1 MARAMPSLFWCSKAI
16 QIRTVFVAD
25 SFLQFREGDGFRAL
39 LVVEGDHHFIIVQ
52 KNRVDEGVDEHLA
65 MALLPHV
72 QLAETVKP
80 EGHKLRADLGLCQ
93 LFAGKPVLKL
103 IAAVFQLLQ
112 PRLCGARQDALLD
125 GAQQIADG
133 CVRFADLL
141 LIKWLPILSLSV
153 QQR

>member
-1 MARAMPSLFWCSKAI
+1 M
-16 QIRTVFVAD
+16 
-25 SFLQFREGDGFRAL
+25 G
-39 LVVEGDHHFIIVQ
+39 
-52 KNRVDEGVDEHLA
+52 
-65 MALLPHV
+65 LLPHI

-80 EGHKLRADLGLCQ
+80 EGHKLGTDLGLRQ

-103 IAAVFQLLQ
+103 VAAVFQLLQ
-112 PRLCGARQDALLD
+112 PLLCGARQDALLD